1 MTNALYLDGFLIAL
15 VLTACLQDL
24 AERKIPNRLVLC
36 GLLSAAVLHLD
47 SGSPL
52 HLITV
57 GLAGCATGLL
67 VFLPLYV
74 LRGMAAGDVK
84 LLAMTGAFVGPAPVL
99 RIAFLT
105 CLIGGAMAIVIVL
118 HNGRWRILWRNLVA
132 LLTPLLVSLG
142 GIPQQ
147 IVPLS
152 RQASAG
158 GIPYGVAI
166 ALGTLCVVVQP
177 HL

>member
-36 GLLSAAVLHLD
+36 GLLSAAVLHLV

-67 VFLPLYV
+67 VFLPLYL

-84 LLAMTGAFVGPAPVL
+84 LMAMTGAFVGPAMAAHIALVACLAGGVL
-99 RIAFLT
+99 GL
-105 CLIGGAMAIVIVL
+105 GMVIL
-118 HNGRWRILWRNLVA
+118 NGRWAVLWRNLGA
-132 LLTPLLVSLG
+132 LGLAALRHTGPVT
-142 GIPQQ
+142 IT
-147 IVPLS
+147 
-152 RQASAG
+152 RAASAG

-166 ALGTLCVVVQP
+166 ALGTAFVV
-177 HL
+177 L